1 MESSIELPLPPPP
14 TEDNIAELESNLQL
28 PLPSPPKFDQLPEEP
43 LLSPTLEDQPKSKK
57 KLTWKKI
64 QKENQKPKK
73 KRKSNQSNQ
82 KRRKVPNLPDPDSNC
97 NYEVVPGERENAHLY
112 AMDGFLYIKNCV
124 RLKQAFFK

>member
-1 MESSIELPLPPPP
+1 MPLPPPP
-14 TEDNIAELESNLQL
+14 TEDNIAELESY
-28 PLPSPPKFDQLPEEP
+28 PTPPKFDQLPEEP
-43 LLSPTLEDQPKSKK
+43 LLSPMLEDQPKSKK

-73 KRKSNQSNQ
+73 KRKSNQ

-97 NYEVVPGERENAHLY
+97 NYEVVPGERENTHLY